1 MRLADLRTQYRNDP
15 LELADLD
22 PDPLRQFAAW
32 LEDAAGAGLRE
43 PNATS
48 LATVDD
54 DGAPSVRMVLLKG
67 LDDGRFVFYTNLES
81 RKARALDHEARCALA
96 FWWDTLE
103 RQVRVEGRAERV
115 DDATADAYFT
125 SRPRGSRLGAWAS
138 PQSQELASRSEL
150 VAAWTAAEGRF
161 PEDVPRPPFWGG
173 YAISP
178 TALEFWQG
186 RASRLHDRF
195 RYDRAGGGW
204 RCRRLAP

>member
-1 MRLADLRTQYRNDP
+1 MRLADLRSQYRDDS

-32 LEDAAGAGLRE
+32 LAEAAAAGLRE

-48 LATVDD
+48 LATVDP

-81 RKARALDHEARCALA
+81 RKARALDHEPRCALA

-103 RQVRVEGRAERV
+103 RQVRVEGRAQRV
-115 DDATADAYFT
+115 DDASADAYFA

-138 PQSQELASRSEL
+138 PQSQALTSRSEL
-150 VAAWTAAEGRF
+150 VEAWTAAEARF
-161 PEDVPRPPFWGG
+161 PEEVPRPPFWGG
-173 YAISP
+173 YAIRP

-186 RASRLHDRF
+186 RSSRLHDRF
-195 RYDRAGGGW
+195 RYDRPDGAW